1 MSPSGWQAPRHQPP
15 HLISRTHKYRHQ
27 LARMTA
33 MDADGDHD
41 DLTDDNDE
49 ATYRE
54 RAAAMLDQIAQ
65 QAKQALSDAGIGI
78 GLFFIVPRSGKA
90 ILNFGTPGDPPDDL
104 WDKVRDIVS
113 AIVRR
118 SIGLERL
125 RCRELA
131 CATTHRDAAMAS
143 ESPSVG

>member
-27 LARMTA
+27 LARMA
-33 MDADGDHD
+33 GMDTDAYYD
-41 DLTDDNDE
+41 DLTDNNDE

-54 RAAAMLDQIAQ
+54 RATAILDEIAQ
-65 QAKQALSDAGIGI
+65 QAKQALSNAGIGI
-78 GLFFIVPRSGKA
+78 DLFFIVPRSGAA
-90 ILNFGTPGDPPDDL
+90 ILTFGTPGDPPDDL
-104 WDKVRDIVS
+104 WDKVRDIIS
-113 AIVRR
+113 SIVQR

-131 CATTHRDAAMAS
+131 CAKTHTDTTIAS
-143 ESPSVG
+143 ESPRVG